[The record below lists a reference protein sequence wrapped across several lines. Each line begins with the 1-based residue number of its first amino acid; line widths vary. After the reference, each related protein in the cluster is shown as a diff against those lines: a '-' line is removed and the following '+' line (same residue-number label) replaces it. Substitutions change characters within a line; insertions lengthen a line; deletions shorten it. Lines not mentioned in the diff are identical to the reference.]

1 MVNIKNNVILFS
13 ASYLAAADG
22 KVDPFTEEEKWR
34 GGGGDERGR
43 GRGESSNGFNLY
55 RK

>member
-22 KVDPFTEEEKWR
+22 KADLFTEEEKWE
-34 GGGGDERGR
+34 GGRDERER